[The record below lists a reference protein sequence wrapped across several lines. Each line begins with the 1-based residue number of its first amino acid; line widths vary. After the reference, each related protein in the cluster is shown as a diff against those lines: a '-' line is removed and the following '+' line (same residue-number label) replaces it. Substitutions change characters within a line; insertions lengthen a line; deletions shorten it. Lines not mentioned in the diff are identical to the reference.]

1 MLREIKMELGLKGKV
16 ALITGA
22 GSQIGM
28 GKAIAV
34 TLARAGCDV
43 IVSDINLEGAKKTA
57 AEIESIGCKAMA
69 INADVTKNI
78 EVNDMVKKA
87 QEKFGKIDILV
98 NTAGGTWPPKPFPE
112 TNEADWDAE
121 INLNLKGA
129 LICTRAVIGQMLS
142 RKSGKIVNFSSIAAK
157 IGFPNGEAYCAA
169 KAGIIGFTRSLALE
183 VAPCG
188 INVNCIV
195 PGFVPTAF
203 GGGVPPDIAKKIEE
217 GIPVK
222 RAGTPQDI
230 ANLVAFMVSDVSSYI
245 TGQTISIDGGQ
256 TMT

>member
-1 MLREIKMELGLKGKV
+1 MELGLKGKV

-34 TLARAGCDV
+34 TLAGDGCDIV
-43 IVSDINLEGAKKTA
+43 VSDINLEGAQKTA
-57 AEIESIGCKAMA
+57 AEVESLGCKALA
-69 INADVTKNI
+69 GSTDVTKSS
-78 EVNDMVKKA
+78 EVDNMVKKA
-87 QEKFGKIDILV
+87 LEKFGKIDILV
-98 NTAGGTWPPKPFPE
+98 NNAGATWPPKPFPE
-112 TNEADWDAE
+112 STEADWDAE

-129 LICTRAVIGQMLS
+129 FICSHAIVGQMLS
-142 RKSGKIVNFSSIAAK
+142 RKSGKIINVSSIAVK
-157 IGFPNGEAYCAA
+157 VGFPMAEGYTAA
-169 KAGIIGFTRSLALE
+169 KAGIIGFTRSLAKE
-183 VAPCG
+183 MAPSG

-203 GGGVPPDIAKKIEE
+203 GGGVPPDMVKKVEE
-217 GIPVK
+217 NIPVR

-230 ANLVAFMVSDVSSYI
+230 ANLVAFLVSDVSSFI
-245 TGQTISIDGGQ
+245 TGQTISIDGGE